1 MRSNCYVDIL
11 TNTSE
16 DMQMGFIIFMVIN
29 ILEYTTVDRFCGLD
43 MCTTVNLAMT
53 NTYLTFRH

>member
-11 TNTSE
+11 TKTSE

-29 ILEYTTVDRFCGLD
+29 ILEHKTVTGF
-43 MCTTVNLAMT
+43 VA
-53 NTYLTFRH
+53 